1 MASEVVNDVYA
12 KVKDGTFR
20 AVSGFASNFAEE
32 EANAYV
38 RVNYTITSLS
48 GVRDH
53 FDWMLTKGQTS
64 VRPPQ
69 QLASWEVLPITFE
82 GLTGISEDSFEVGD
96 FELPTLPVTSQ
107 PQPET
112 PTPPKVIVDPPL
124 PIEPPE
130 LISIDGSQLTPFT
143 DRVDINPFI
152 YLGDREFIVT
162 PLPLDIVGGSPISGE
177 GARENPQL
185 GSSTSRGGV
194 LGGANYSNP
203 QTAIEN
209 EWRYRTRITD
219 REL

>member
-1 MASEVVNDVYA
+1 MASEVVNELYT
-12 KVKDGTFR
+12 KINDGTFGT
-20 AVSGFASNFAEE
+20 VSGFTSNFAEE
-32 EANAYV
+32 ERNAFV
-38 RVNYTITSLS
+38 RVNYTITSYG

-53 FDWMLTKGQTS
+53 FNWLLTRGQTS

-69 QLASWEVLPITFE
+69 QLASWEVLPFTFE
-82 GLTGISEDSFEVGD
+82 DLTGISESSFEVGD

-112 PTPPKVIVDPPL
+112 STPPRVSVDPT
-124 PIEPPE
+124 ET
-130 LISIDGSQLTPFT
+130 ISIDGTQLTPFT

-152 YLGDREFIVT
+152 FIGDREFIVT

-177 GARENPQL
+177 GGRENPQL

-209 EWRYRTRITD
+209 EWRYRTRITN
-219 REL
+219 RER